1 LREGSFGSRGLRHA
15 QRAFFS
21 DLDSFMAELPS
32 SIYSGRLDKDPSGL
46 PVALSNVRAIHDVR
60 DGVKSR
66 LHDPKTR
73 RPLRPRKRTLSA
85 EPAMSEKCQRT
96 NPLSREGLAAR
107 SGDYV
112 CRSNYLNERK

>member
-60 DGVKSR
+60 DGVTGLNRSR
-66 LHDPKTR
+66 GRTPRLAATR
-73 RPLRPRKRTLSA
+73 QSNRRRLIVTSGA
-85 EPAMSEKCQRT
+85 I
-96 NPLSREGLAAR
+96 NPLLAMIR
-107 SGDYV
+107 
-112 CRSNYLNERK
+112 